1 MLERVETLGP
11 LSLIVA
17 ITLGPREGSSSGLKD
32 FVVPPEGAIVTVIVS
47 SPGLVAN
54 GDIQLNIHVAP
65 DADSEPYR
73 FAFTAG
79 PVGLHPVTVETYRG
93 GNLGAVRLQV
103 SVEQSAAT
111 VSERKVRI
119 AELPNL
125 FAGPGVVT
133 LQVRRV
139 QGGHYRFQLLGD
151 PRARSDR
158 KRIVLPDGD
167 DDRILKATGRLL
179 QRGVADLTILG
190 DEAQIRL
197 QPNSAWTFPPPRCST
212 RAPAS

>member
-1 MLERVETLGP
+1 MPERVETLGP
-11 LSLIVA
+11 LSRIVA
-17 ITLGPREGSSSGLKD
+17 ITLGPREGSSSGLKY

-54 GDIQLNIHVAP
+54 GDMQLNIHVAP

-111 VSERKVRI
+111 VSEGKVRI

-125 FAGPGVVT
+125 FAEPGMVT

-139 QGGHYRFQLLGD
+139 QGGYYHYRFQLLGD
-151 PRARSDR
+151 PRAR
-158 KRIVLPDGD
+158 RIANGSCCRMATTTASSRPRAGCSSAAW
-167 DDRILKATGRLL
+167 RI
-179 QRGVADLTILG
+179 
-190 DEAQIRL
+190 
-197 QPNSAWTFPPPRCST
+197 
-212 RAPAS
+212 

>member
-1 MLERVETLGP
+1 MPERVETLGP
-11 LSLIVA
+11 LSRIVA
-17 ITLGPREGSSSGLKD
+17 ITLGPREGSSSGLKY

-47 SPGLVAN
+47 SPGIVTVIVSSPGLVAN
-54 GDIQLNIHVAP
+54 GDMQLNFHVAS

-125 FAGPGVVT
+125 FAEPGVVT

-139 QGGHYRFQLLGD
+139 QGGYYRLQLLGD

-158 KRIVLPDGD
+158 KRMVLPDGD
-167 DDRILKATGRLL
+167 DDRIL
-179 QRGVADLTILG
+179 
-190 DEAQIRL
+190 
-197 QPNSAWTFPPPRCST
+197 
-212 RAPAS
+212 